1 MPQYMALL
9 KTCHAMVNLIRRG
22 KEWTPFIAARCIGV
36 HLSLLAAFGS
46 APARINLSVASNC
59 HQIANFRCLIPAGAR
74 RKAATCGTN
83 QACRSPPTARPQN
96 LGLRVHH
103 DSGLRVSA
111 PARMKLTGASTY
123 HPGVRLRG
131 WIHREY
137 QLVDR
142 LKLPPGWMVSG
153 VGIGS

>member
-1 MPQYMALL
+1 
-9 KTCHAMVNLIRRG
+9 
-22 KEWTPFIAARCIGV
+22 
-36 HLSLLAAFGS
+36 
-46 APARINLSVASNC
+46 
-59 HQIANFRCLIPAGAR
+59 
-74 RKAATCGTN
+74 
-83 QACRSPPTARPQN
+83 